1 MADTNKIR
9 LILQKS
15 VRPNKYVTQQ
25 QLTEIVGKVAELRS
39 IDESTLKAI
48 SLSVTRDSELF
59 IVAATDMGDIKD
71 ELTKPKK

>member
-1 MADTNKIR
+1 MADTNRIR
-9 LILQKS
+9 LILQRS

-25 QLTEIVGKVAELRS
+25 QLTEIVGKVAELKS

-48 SLSVTRDSELF
+48 SLSVTRDSDLF